1 MTEEI
6 FARGDIVQKKRTFV
20 IIFSLFVLGF
30 AYYATA
36 KKEIMMIEAKTIG
49 FDSFEELDAA
59 SPIIV
64 IGKKIEE
71 VDTEMYR
78 SKLNGKVFAGHTKSE
93 FLIQKILKN
102 EYNPKIVES
111 KTIQIL
117 ESSVFNPEDN
127 KIYSINGYE
136 NMKNGDK
143 YLLFLDNEENG
154 LFVTRGIT
162 FGKVPL
168 SKTALERYRDK
179 NRSSIENTHEEIFK
193 QAREKYAE

>member
-1 MTEEI
+1 MRKKST
-6 FARGDIVQKKRTFV
+6 AVIVFCLV
-20 IIFSLFVLGF
+20 ALSLF
-30 AYYATA
+30 YYATA
-36 KKEIMMIEAKTIG
+36 KKEVVVIEAKTVG
-49 FDSFEELDAA
+49 FASFEELDAA

-64 IGKKIEE
+64 IGEKIEE
-71 VDTEMYR
+71 VGTEMYR
-78 SKLNGKVFAGHTKSE
+78 SKLSGKVFAGHTKSE

-102 EYNPKIVES
+102 EFNPKIVES

-168 SKTALERYRDK
+168 SNNGIEIH
-179 NRSSIENTHEEIFK
+179 SITKEEEESKQRLFGEIFK
-193 QAREKYAE
+193 QAREKYMQ